1 MDTRVEKTM
10 ARNGRLVEITCQLYK
25 IYILDLPKLNE
36 TIFKAYEDAIA
47 NRIKAGKDVSAALG
61 RLNYLIAEH
70 KS

>member
-1 MDTRVEKTM
+1 MAKGKKTS
-10 ARNGRLVEITCQLYK
+10 
-25 IYILDLPKLNE
+25 KLNE